1 MPHKFINFWNKT
13 ARRIL
18 LIIGKNVVHD
28 ISLLRGTG
36 FAGQFNRKE

>member
-13 ARRIL
+13 AMLIL

-28 ISLLRGTG
+28 SSLLPGTG